1 MEALSQIWDG
11 LQTLASGVSVAFIL
25 LIALILV
32 VFAGVY
38 LVAAFVVLTRFA
50 RAAQSLRLIFICS
63 FLLCPVYAALWL
75 QIAEPE
81 MELASWEVW
90 ASSLVLYSAGLF
102 LMSLVLLP
110 AGRWALRGGT
120 LGILV
125 ALFSSAGTGV
135 LVLWALGGLTEGS
148 LWSAAAYGVG
158 GLILFSLI
166 PLSVAGLLQIRR
178 GAEWFIATR
187 YLVAE
192 RRQVFISAIT
202 LICVGAVAAGV
213 WLIITVLSVMNGFE
227 RTWRDEIVG
236 NYAHFLVRSYYGEVV
251 DYPSLMEQIEQ
262 VDGVMAVAPYIEA
275 EGMIRGAGS
284 AIAPVSL
291 RGIDP
296 ARASAVTRLADK
308 VTSGRLEDL
317 RPVSD
322 LGEDAVPGLLIG
334 SRLAEKLDLE
344 IGDQMIVIS
353 PEGGAQT
360 ALGAAPRLLRFSVMG
375 TFESSFLQ
383 FDELFAYGHLSAVQ
397 SFLDVNDVV
406 AGFEVR
412 TEDFYRSA
420 QVGDRV
426 EGALGHP
433 FYSRDWKELFPGF
446 FHALNDNRSLMF
458 MLLVMIMV
466 VSAFVI
472 VVTLM
477 MMIMAKSTDVAILKT
492 MGAADRSI
500 ELVFAIEGTLI
511 GVAGVI
517 LGVLAGVAVSTR
529 LAWVQARIEEV
540 TGVDTLPASV
550 YQVATLPTE
559 VNVVQVLSVVSIALV
574 LSLGAT
580 LIPSRHG
587 ARLDP
592 VEALREE

>member
-1 MEALSQIWDG
+1 MEALAGS
-11 LQTLASGVSVAFIL
+11 LSVVFIL
-25 LIALILV
+25 LIGLV
-32 VFAGVY
+32 LVIFAGVY
-38 LVAAFVVLTRFA
+38 LVAALVVLTRFA
-50 RAAQSLRLIFICS
+50 RSAQSLRVIAGFAFFICPLYAILWLQLTQPELTAWPAWFSAFAWLSGSLYLACLFTLPLGRMAFRSGAWGVGLSVLLASGAGLLIS
-63 FLLCPVYAALWL
+63 FLLGGLSEGSVLPA
-75 QIAEPE
+75 
-81 MELASWEVW
+81 
-90 ASSLVLYSAGLF
+90 VLYGGAGWVV
-102 LMSLVLLP
+102 LVLLP
-110 AGRWALRGGT
+110 LCAAG
-120 LGILV
+120 
-125 ALFSSAGTGV
+125 FF
-135 LVLWALGGLTEGS
+135 E
-148 LWSAAAYGVG
+148 
-158 GLILFSLI
+158 
-166 PLSVAGLLQIRR
+166 IRR
-178 GAEWFIATR
+178 GPEWFIATR

-236 NYAHFLVRSYYGEVV
+236 NYAHFLVRSYFGEIV
-251 DYPSLMEQIEQ
+251 DYPPLLTEIEQ
-262 VDGVMAVAPYIEA
+262 LDGVVAASPYIEA
-275 EGMIRGAGS
+275 EGMIRGAGGV
-284 AIAPVSL
+284 IAPVSL

-296 ARASAVTRLADK
+296 QRAPK
-308 VTSGRLEDL
+308 VTQFAEKVTAGRIDDL
-317 RPVSD
+317 MPDPDR
-322 LGEDAVPGLLIG
+322 EVPGLLIG
-334 SRLAEKLDLE
+334 SRLAEKLGLAT
-344 IGDQMIVIS
+344 GDEMVVIS
-353 PEGGAQT
+353 PEGGTPT
-360 ALGAAPRLLRFSVMG
+360 ALGPAPRLLRFTVLG

-397 SFLDVNDVV
+397 DFLGVGDVI

-412 TEDFYRSA
+412 TADFYRSG
-420 QVGDRV
+420 QVADLV
-426 EGALGHP
+426 ENALGHP

-492 MGAADRSI
+492 MGADDRSI

-511 GVAGVI
+511 GVAGVA
-517 LGVLAGVAVSTR
+517 LGVLAGLAVSTR
-529 LAWVQARIEEV
+529 LPWVQTRIEEL

-550 YQVATLPTE
+550 YQVSTLPTE
-559 VNVVQVLSVVSIALV
+559 VDPAQVIAVVSIALV

-580 LIPSRHG
+580 LLPSRHG
-587 ARLDP
+587 SRLDP

>member
-1 MEALSQIWDG
+1 LDQLIRIWGWLEALAG
-11 LQTLASGVSVAFIL
+11 TASVGFIL
-25 LIALILV
+25 LISLVLV

-38 LVAAFVVLTRFA
+38 VVAALVVLVRFA
-50 RAAQSLRLIFICS
+50 RSAQSSRLITISALWICP
-63 FLLCPVYAALWL
+63 FYAALWL
-75 QIAEPE
+75 SLTQPE
-81 MELASWEVW
+81 LESWAAW
-90 ASSLVLYSAGLF
+90 GGPFAWLTGALYLGCALVLPLGRAGLRKGTMGIGGGLLLAACVGILSSYVLGQLNETSLF
-102 LMSLVLLP
+102 QAVGYGWAGLLILVLLP
-110 AGRWALRGGT
+110 L
-120 LGILV
+120 
-125 ALFSSAGTGV
+125 
-135 LVLWALGGLTEGS
+135 
-148 LWSAAAYGVG
+148 AAA
-158 GLILFSLI
+158 GLFE
-166 PLSVAGLLQIRR
+166 IRR

-236 NYAHFLVRSYYGEVV
+236 NYAHFLVRSYFGEIV
-251 DYPSLMEQIEQ
+251 DYPPLLGEIES
-262 VDGVMAVAPYIEA
+262 VDGVLAVSPYIEG
-275 EGMIRGAGS
+275 EGMIRGAGGV
-284 AIAPVSL
+284 IAPVSL

-296 ARASAVTRLADK
+296 QRASQVTRFSETITA
-308 VTSGRLEDL
+308 GRIEDL
-317 RPVSD
+317 MPVP
-322 LGEDAVPGLLIG
+322 GEEMPGLLIG
-334 SRLAEKLDLE
+334 SRLAEKLGLAA
-344 IGDQMIVIS
+344 GDEMVVIS
-353 PEGGAQT
+353 PEGGAPT
-360 ALGAAPRLLRFSVMG
+360 ALGPSPRLLRFSVLG

-397 SFLDVNDVV
+397 EFLDVGDVV

-412 TEDFYRSA
+412 TDDFYRSA
-420 QVGDRV
+420 QVAAAV
-426 EGALGHP
+426 QQELGHP

-492 MGAADRSI
+492 MGADDRSV
-500 ELVFAIEGTLI
+500 ELIFAIEGTLI
-511 GVAGVI
+511 GVAGVA
-517 LGVLAGVAVSTR
+517 LGVLAGLAVSTR
-529 LAWVQARIEEV
+529 LAWVQTRIEEL

-550 YQVATLPTE
+550 YQVSSLPSE
-559 VNVVQVLSVVSIALV
+559 VDLTQVLAVVTIALV

-580 LIPSRHG
+580 LLPSRHG
-587 ARLDP
+587 SRLDP
-592 VEALREE
+592 VEALRED

>member
-1 MEALSQIWDG
+1 MESLTRIWGAAEALAGS
-11 LQTLASGVSVAFIL
+11 LSVIFIL
-25 LIALILV
+25 LIGLVLV

-38 LVAAFVVLTRFA
+38 LVAALIVLSRFA
-50 RAAQSLRLIFICS
+50 RSAQSPRVMAGFAFCVGPLYATLWLQLTQPELAVGSGWGMSFALVSASLYLAFFVTLPLTRMVLRRGPLGIVLAILASAGAGLLAS
-63 FLLCPVYAALWL
+63 FLLGRLSEGSVL
-75 QIAEPE
+75 E
-81 MELASWEVW
+81 S
-90 ASSLVLYSAGLF
+90 VLYGGVGWFLLGLLPLSAAGLF
-102 LMSLVLLP
+102 
-110 AGRWALRGGT
+110 
-120 LGILV
+120 
-125 ALFSSAGTGV
+125 
-135 LVLWALGGLTEGS
+135 E
-148 LWSAAAYGVG
+148 
-158 GLILFSLI
+158 
-166 PLSVAGLLQIRR
+166 IRR

-236 NYAHFLVRSYYGEVV
+236 NYAHFLVRSYFGEIV
-251 DYPSLMEQIEQ
+251 DYPPLLAEIEKL
-262 VDGVMAVAPYIEA
+262 DGVVAVSPYIEA
-275 EGMIRGAGS
+275 EGMIRGSGGV
-284 AIAPVSL
+284 IAPVSL

-296 ARASAVTRLADK
+296 QRAPQVTRFAEK
-308 VTSGRLEDL
+308 VTAGRIDDL
-317 RPVSD
+317 MPDPDR
-322 LGEDAVPGLLIG
+322 EVPGLLIG
-334 SRLAEKLDLE
+334 SRLAEKLDLSP
-344 IGDQMIVIS
+344 GDEMVVIS
-353 PEGGAQT
+353 PEGGTPT
-360 ALGAAPRLLRFSVMG
+360 ALGPAPRLLRFVVLG

-397 SFLDVNDVV
+397 DFLGVGDVI

-412 TEDFYRSA
+412 TQDFYRSG
-420 QVGDRV
+420 QVADGV
-426 EGALGHP
+426 ENALGHP

-492 MGAADRSI
+492 MGADDRSV

-511 GVAGVI
+511 GVAGVA
-517 LGVLAGVAVSTR
+517 LGVLAGLAVSTR
-529 LAWVQARIEEV
+529 LPWVQARIEEV

-550 YQVATLPTE
+550 YQVSTLPTE
-559 VNVVQVLSVVSIALV
+559 LDPAQVLAVVSIALV

-580 LIPSRHG
+580 LLPSRHG
-587 ARLDP
+587 SRLDP

>member
-1 MEALSQIWDG
+1 MEFVTRLWGGMEALAGS
-11 LQTLASGVSVAFIL
+11 LSVGFIL
-25 LIALILV
+25 LIGLILV

-50 RAAQSLRLIFICS
+50 RSAQSLWVIAICALLI
-63 FLLCPVYAALWL
+63 CPLYAVLWL
-75 QIAEPE
+75 RVTQP
-81 MELASWEVW
+81 ELASGAAWSSAFWGLTVW
-90 ASSLVLYSAGLF
+90 LYLACLVTLPLGRMALRRGRRGIAFGVVLAAGLGLLISFF
-102 LMSLVLLP
+102 LGRLHEGSILQSVVYGWVGLVVLVLLP
-110 AGRWALRGGT
+110 LCA
-120 LGILV
+120 
-125 ALFSSAGTGV
+125 
-135 LVLWALGGLTEGS
+135 
-148 LWSAAAYGVG
+148 
-158 GLILFSLI
+158 
-166 PLSVAGLLQIRR
+166 AGLFEIRR
-178 GAEWFIATR
+178 GPEWFIATR

-213 WLIITVLSVMNGFE
+213 WLIIIVLSVMNGFE

-236 NYAHFLVRSYYGEVV
+236 NYAHFLVRSYFGEIV
-251 DYPSLMEQIEQ
+251 DYPPLLGEIEKL
-262 VDGVMAVAPYIEA
+262 DGVVAASPYIEA
-275 EGMIRGAGS
+275 EGMIRGAGGV
-284 AIAPVSL
+284 IAPVSL

-296 ARASAVTRLADK
+296 QRAPQVTRFAEK
-308 VTSGRLEDL
+308 VTAGRIDDL
-317 RPVSD
+317 MPDPDRD
-322 LGEDAVPGLLIG
+322 VPGLLIG
-334 SRLAEKLDLE
+334 SRLAEKLGLAT
-344 IGDQMIVIS
+344 GDEMVVIS
-353 PEGGAQT
+353 PEGGPAT
-360 ALGAAPRLLRFSVMG
+360 ALGPSPRLLRFAVLG

-397 SFLDVNDVV
+397 EFLGVGDVI

-412 TEDFYRSA
+412 THDFYRSG
-420 QVGDRV
+420 QVADAV
-426 EGALGHP
+426 AEALGHP

-492 MGAADRSI
+492 MGADDRSI
-500 ELVFAIEGTLI
+500 ELIFAIEGTLI
-511 GVAGVI
+511 GVVGVA
-517 LGVLAGVAVSTR
+517 LGVLAGIAVSTR
-529 LAWVQARIEEV
+529 LAWVQNRIEEV

-550 YQVATLPTE
+550 YQVSTLPTE
-559 VNVVQVLSVVSIALV
+559 VDPTQLIAVVSIALV

-580 LIPSRHG
+580 LLPSRHG
-587 ARLDP
+587 SRLDP